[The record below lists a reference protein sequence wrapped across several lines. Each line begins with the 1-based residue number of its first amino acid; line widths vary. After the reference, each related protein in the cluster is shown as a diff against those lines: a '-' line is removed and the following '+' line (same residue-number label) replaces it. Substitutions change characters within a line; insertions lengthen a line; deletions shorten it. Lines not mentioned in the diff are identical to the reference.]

1 MKMYVKYLPK
11 HGYFKY
17 YFRPTPPSPTLIA
30 QIDSSVA
37 CLWLLTPL
45 SAGTAVVAVLVAVST
60 NNWLHT
66 QENMLNPSFNGTGK
80 HSLVAK
86 QTISGLWRI
95 CHTDRKFI
103 LVL

>member
-1 MKMYVKYLPK
+1 MYVKYLPK